1 MINTKK
7 SYAIQFRT
15 SEIEGN
21 IVHHMVFEAEIH
33 SAEELLALSIT
44 LGRYTKFNRTTD
56 KQWYTFRTFARR
68 LFERQ
73 MLGMVFNEFNVHD
86 PIEEYQTNFR

>member
-1 MINTKK
+1 MLNTEK

-21 IVHHMVFEAEIH
+21 ILHHMVFEAEIH

-44 LGRYTKFNRTTD
+44 LGRYTKFKRTTD

-68 LFERQ
+68 LFGCQ
-73 MLGMVFNEFNVHD
+73 MHGMVFKEFNLLD